1 MILKLG
7 EAGAIQ
13 LLVSSQVLT
22 ELDNVLRRKAPKILG
37 VLTLLLD
44 QSGVKIV
51 ATPPPEIL
59 AECQSLIAYPPD
71 AQVLAAAWNAGCDY
85 FVTLDRRHFLD
96 DPAGWFNYGQ
106 R

>member
-22 ELDNVLRRKAPKILG
+22 ELENVLRRKAPKILG

-44 QSGVKIV
+44 RSEIKVV
-51 ATPPPEIL
+51 AAPPAEIL
-59 AECQSLIAYPPD
+59 AASQMLI
-71 AQVLAAAWNAGCDY
+71 QC
-85 FVTLDRRHFLD
+85 H
-96 DPAGWFNYGQ
+96 
-106 R
+106 